1 MEFTLLWAALTAIG
15 FAWLG
20 TRIWPERLPDH
31 ATDRMVG
38 AAAAG
43 LLVGRLSAML
53 LQGTSPLSN
62 PGGILIVRGG
72 VHTGTATAAAIATYL
87 WAAKWKV
94 AYLDATSP
102 AALMGLSG
110 WHAGCL
116 WRNACL
122 GSGSEL
128 PWAWAQEGSLI
139 TRHPVELYTAV
150 GLMIA
155 AWLVSRLPW
164 RLLTKSGVAL
174 ALAGL
179 VRLLTEPMRPS
190 ITGGPVVWY
199 VAAIV
204 VGLAAAII
212 GPRFSPRPSSP
223 T

>member
-1 MEFTLLWAALTAIG
+1 MEFTLLWAALTAVG

-53 LQGTSPLSN
+53 LQGTNPLSN
-62 PGGILIVRGG
+62 PGDILIVRGG

-102 AALMGLSG
+102 AALMGLGG

-139 TRHPVELYTAV
+139 SRHPVELYTAV

-199 VAAIV
+199 IAAIV
-204 VGLAAAII
+204 VGLAAATI
-212 GPRFSPRPSSP
+212 GPRFFSRPSSP

>member
-53 LQGTSPLSN
+53 LQGTNPLSN
-62 PGGILIVRGG
+62 PGDILIVRGG

-102 AALMGLSG
+102 AALMGLGG

-139 TRHPVELYTAV
+139 SRHPVELYTAV
-150 GLMIA
+150 GLMIS

-190 ITGGPVVWY
+190 ITGGPVGWY
-199 VAAIV
+199 IAAIV

-212 GPRFSPRPSSP
+212 GPRFSPGPSSP

>member
-1 MEFTLLWAALTAIG
+1 MEFTLLWAALTAVG

-31 ATDRMVG
+31 ATDRMGG

-53 LQGTSPLSN
+53 LQGTNPFSN
-62 PGGILIVRGG
+62 PGDILIVRGG

-102 AALMGLSG
+102 ATLMGLGG

-174 ALAGL
+174 ASAGL

-190 ITGGPVVWY
+190 ITGGPVGWY
-199 VAAIV
+199 IAAIV

-212 GPRFSPRPSSP
+212 GPRFSPGPSYP

>member
-1 MEFTLLWAALTAIG
+1 MEFTLLWAALTAVG

-53 LQGTSPLSN
+53 LQGTNPLSN
-62 PGGILIVRGG
+62 PGDILIVRGG

-102 AALMGLSG
+102 AALMGIGG

-150 GLMIA
+150 GLVIA

-174 ALAGL
+174 ASAGL

-190 ITGGPVVWY
+190 ITGGPVGWY
-199 VAAIV
+199 IAAIV

-212 GPRFSPRPSSP
+212 GPRFSPGPSSP

>member
-1 MEFTLLWAALTAIG
+1 MEFTLLWAALTAVG
-15 FAWLG
+15 FAWMG

-53 LQGTSPLSN
+53 LQGTNPLSN
-62 PGGILIVRGG
+62 PGDILIVRGG

-102 AALMGLSG
+102 AALMGLGG

-122 GSGSEL
+122 GSGSDL

-150 GLMIA
+150 GLMTA

-179 VRLLTEPMRPS
+179 VR
-190 ITGGPVVWY
+190 
-199 VAAIV
+199 
-204 VGLAAAII
+204 
-212 GPRFSPRPSSP
+212 
-223 T
+223 

>member
-53 LQGTSPLSN
+53 LQGTNPLSN
-62 PGGILIVRGG
+62 PGDILIVRGG

-94 AYLDATSP
+94 ANLDATSP
-102 AALMGLSG
+102 AALMGLGG

-139 TRHPVELYTAV
+139 SRHPVELYTAV

-199 VAAIV
+199 IAAIV

-212 GPRFSPRPSSP
+212 GPRFSSRPSSP

>member
-15 FAWLG
+15 FAWMG

-53 LQGTSPLSN
+53 LQGTNPLSN
-62 PGGILIVRGG
+62 PGDILIVRGG

-102 AALMGLSG
+102 AALMGLGG

-174 ALAGL
+174 ASAGL

-199 VAAIV
+199 IAAIV

>member
-53 LQGTSPLSN
+53 LQGTNPLSN
-62 PGGILIVRGG
+62 PGDILIVRGG

-94 AYLDATSP
+94 ANLDATSP
-102 AALMGLSG
+102 AALMGLGG

-139 TRHPVELYTAV
+139 SRHPVELYTAV

-199 VAAIV
+199 IAAIV

-212 GPRFSPRPSSP
+212 GPRFSPGPSSP

>member
-53 LQGTSPLSN
+53 LQGTNPLSN
-62 PGGILIVRGG
+62 PGDILIVRGG

-102 AALMGLSG
+102 AALMGLGG

-116 WRNACL
+116 WRTACL

-139 TRHPVELYTAV
+139 SRHPVELYTAV

-199 VAAIV
+199 IAAIV

-212 GPRFSPRPSSP
+212 GPRISPGPSSP

>member
-1 MEFTLLWAALTAIG
+1 MEFTLLWAALTAVG

-20 TRIWPERLPDH
+20 TRIWSERLPDH

-53 LQGTSPLSN
+53 LQGTNPLSN
-62 PGGILIVRGG
+62 PGDILIVRGG

-94 AYLDATSP
+94 ANLDATSP
-102 AALMGLSG
+102 AALMGLGG

-174 ALAGL
+174 ASAGL

-199 VAAIV
+199 IAAIV

-212 GPRFSPRPSSP
+212 GPRFSPGPSSP

>member
-1 MEFTLLWAALTAIG
+1 MEFTLLWAALTAVG

-53 LQGTSPLSN
+53 LQGTNPLSN
-62 PGGILIVRGG
+62 PGDILIVRGG

-87 WAAKWKV
+87 WSAKWKV

-102 AALMGLSG
+102 AALMGLGG

-174 ALAGL
+174 ASAGL

-190 ITGGPVVWY
+190 ITGGPVGWY
-199 VAAIV
+199 IAAIV
-204 VGLAAAII
+204 IGLAAAII

>member
-1 MEFTLLWAALTAIG
+1 
-15 FAWLG
+15 
-20 TRIWPERLPDH
+20 
-31 ATDRMVG
+31 
-38 AAAAG
+38 
-43 LLVGRLSAML
+43 ML
-53 LQGTSPLSN
+53 LQGTNPLSN
-62 PGGILIVRGG
+62 PGDILIVRGG

-102 AALMGLSG
+102 AALMGLGG

-199 VAAIV
+199 IAAIV

-212 GPRFSPRPSSP
+212 GPRFSPGPSSP